1 MGDSHWKLFV
11 DQLGMTIANDR
22 FMLTTA
28 GAPISDGTDSTFEL
42 DQSTEIESIVAE
54 LESMIRRAYG
64 QYCGLARAME
74 LVGERWSLLIVR
86 DLSVGP
92 KTLAGL
98 QHGLPRIP
106 ADTLTAR
113 LRELEH
119 AGIVR
124 RRAVSEDAV
133 GYELTGYGTELEEIM
148 LRFSR
153 WGAKS
158 LGDPRPG
165 EIVTTDSLVVAIR
178 AAFDPAAARGVHAC
192 YEIRH
197 GNEIVIHVRVADGT
211 AEVGPGPLP
220 DADLVL
226 EAGTALTELM
236 TGELSAA
243 DALAAGSVT
252 ITGDPAL
259 LARFTELFTIS
270 RNR

>member
-86 DLSVGP
+86 DLSVNA
-92 KTLAGL
+92 KTVAEL

-106 ADTLTAR
+106 ADTMTAR

-133 GYELTGYGTELEEIM
+133 GYELTEYGTELEEIM
-148 LRFSR
+148 LQFSR

-158 LGDPRPG
+158 LGEPRPG
-165 EIVTTDSLVVAIR
+165 EIVTTDSLVVAMR
-178 AAFDPAAARGVHAC
+178 ASFDPAAARGVRAS
-192 YEIRH
+192 YEIRYD
-197 GNEIVIHVRVADGT
+197 NEIVIHIRVADGT
-211 AEVGPGPLP
+211 ARVAPGPLP
-220 DADLVL
+220 AADLVL
-226 EAGTALTELM
+226 HTGPAITDLM
-236 TGELSAA
+236 TGELTPAA
-243 DALAAGSVT
+243 ALASGAVT

-259 LARFTELFTIS
+259 LTRFTTLFTIS
-270 RNR
+270 EKR

>member
-11 DQLGMTIANDR
+11 DQLGMTIANER

-86 DLSVGP
+86 DLSVSP
-92 KTLAGL
+92 KTLAEL

-106 ADTLTAR
+106 QDTLSAR

-124 RRAVSEDAV
+124 RRPVSEDAV
-133 GYELTGYGTELEEIM
+133 GYELTAYGTELEEIM

-165 EIVTTDSLVVAIR
+165 EIVTTDSLVVALR
-178 AAFDPAAARGVHAC
+178 AAFDPSAAHGVRAS
-192 YEIRH
+192 YEIRYD
-197 GNEIVIHVRVADGT
+197 NEIVIHLRVADG
-211 AEVGPGPLP
+211 AAQIAPGPLP
-220 DADLVL
+220 SADLVL
-226 EAGTALTELM
+226 ETGTALTDLL
-236 TGELSAA
+236 TGELTPT
-243 DALAAGSVT
+243 DALATGTAT

-259 LARFTELFTIS
+259 LTRFTEMFSIPQKG
-270 RNR
+270 